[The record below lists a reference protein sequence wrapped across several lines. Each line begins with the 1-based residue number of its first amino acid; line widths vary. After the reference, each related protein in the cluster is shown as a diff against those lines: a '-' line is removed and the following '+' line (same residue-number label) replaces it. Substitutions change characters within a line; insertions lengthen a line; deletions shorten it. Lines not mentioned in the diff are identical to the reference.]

1 MSDSESSS
9 DLEYDDDF
17 NEISDKED
25 NVEHKIAGMCEDF
38 KIANVI
44 SSGCLNFIKSLFYFQ
59 RITLLQKIVNQIAI
73 YNSSVTH

>member
-38 KIANVI
+38 KIENLI

-59 RITLLQKIVNQIAI
+59 RITLLQIIINLIAI

>member
-9 DLEYDDDF
+9 ELEYDDDF

-73 YNSSVTH
+73 YNSFVTH